1 MQNQSALS
9 ALILLA
15 HYHGIAA
22 NPADILHRF
31 ADGKSEDLSLEQW
44 LLAAKGLGLKAKFVS
59 HKTERLHLLA
69 LPALVWCEDGR
80 HFVVG
85 QGGRRPLFG
94 AGCRAGTAG
103 SVGAGAV

>member
-1 MQNQSALS
+1 MQNQPALS

-31 ADGKSEDLSLEQW
+31 ADGKSEDLSREQW

-69 LPALVWCEDGR
+69 LPAFWCRMPSRDGR
-80 HFVVG
+80 KC
-85 QGGRRPLFG
+85 GRGSSLT
-94 AGCRAGTAG
+94 RAFRA
-103 SVGAGAV
+103 A